1 MLKCLKDY
9 WQLTNRHLVYTEEIY
24 MTKHRGLGKGLQDMG
39 LTELLS
45 SINQPSQQG
54 VIGQLVQADLDSL
67 IPGNYQPRQQFD
79 EDSLLEL
86 SQSIKSQGIIQPL
99 IVRLAGV
106 NKYEIIAGE
115 RRWRASKL
123 AGLKKVPVVIKEI
136 DNEAAMAMGLIENMQ
151 REDLNAIDL
160 AQGIDRLINEFS
172 LTHQSIADILGK
184 SRTSVTNTLRL
195 LQLDIDLQGLV
206 KDNQIEMG
214 HARSLLSLPSDARIS
229 AAEAIIAK
237 KLSVRATEDFI
248 RNYRAG
254 GQSSGLVKK
263 VLAECEY
270 EKSFQSKL
278 TAKFGGLVA
287 VKSGKVTFKYKSV
300 AELEELFLKLMP

>member
-1 MLKCLKDY
+1 
-9 WQLTNRHLVYTEEIY
+9 